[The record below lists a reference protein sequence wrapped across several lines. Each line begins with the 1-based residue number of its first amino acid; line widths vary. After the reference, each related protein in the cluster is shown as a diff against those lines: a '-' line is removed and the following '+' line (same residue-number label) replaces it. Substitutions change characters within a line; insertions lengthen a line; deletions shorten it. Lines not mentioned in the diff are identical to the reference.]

1 MAPHKAR
8 GSSVSTSRVGAFF
21 CHLSDKKLKFLGN
34 RQLNMKTYYWK
45 EVSENH
51 MMINDLLDKGTLSG
65 HNETINK
72 QN

>member
-8 GSSVSTSRVGAFF
+8 GSSVFNSGVGLF
-21 CHLSDKKLKFLGN
+21 CHLDDKKLKFLRN
-34 RQLNMKTYYWK
+34 RQLTVKICYWK

-51 MMINDLLDKGTLSG
+51 TMINDLLDKVTITG

-72 QN
+72 